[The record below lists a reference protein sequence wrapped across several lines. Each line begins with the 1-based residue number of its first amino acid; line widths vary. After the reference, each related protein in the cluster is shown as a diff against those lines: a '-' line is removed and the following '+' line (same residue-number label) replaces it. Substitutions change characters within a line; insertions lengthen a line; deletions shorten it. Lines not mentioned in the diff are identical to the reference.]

1 MVPDMSNYYISKPGA
16 TTPQGPM
23 SLAQVQAGVA
33 NGTITPDYYCC
44 VEGGQQWMPVSSVAN
59 APAMPAPGG
68 MPVGKPDNQLVW
80 SILVLLFCCLP
91 SGIYSIIKSC
101 SVDGLWMNG
110 QHAAAHAAAAEAKK
124 WNIIG
129 ASVGVV
135 FTILYLALCV
145 VAGIMEA

>member
-59 APAMPAPGG
+59 APAMPAPGV

-80 SILVLLFCCLP
+80 SILVLLF
-91 SGIYSIIKSC
+91 SARVQFQY
-101 SVDGLWMNG
+101 
-110 QHAAAHAAAAEAKK
+110 
-124 WNIIG
+124 
-129 ASVGVV
+129 
-135 FTILYLALCV
+135 LYLPRCFQAVSHALCSLQLTMRCV
-145 VAGIMEA
+145 R